1 MLELDGSD
9 GGGQLFRSALTLSAL
24 TTTAFEMENVRGS
37 RPEPGLKPQHLTAL
51 QTVAAITNA
60 SVEGAEVGESI
71 ITFEPAEPTGGHYE
85 ASIGTAGSVTLLLD
99 AVLPIASA
107 LDRPLTLSATGGTSV
122 KWSPSMPWYRRG
134 NLPLLREVGL
144 QAAIDVEQP
153 GFYPP
158 GGGKATLSLAPS
170 TPSPLHLR
178 DRGQPQRARIHSTAT
193 TDLEDSDVAERQAKQ
208 ARQRLEAS
216 STDVE
221 VTDRTTRYVTAD
233 STGTVAHVGLE
244 YENGVVGADALGEP
258 GKPAEDVADEAVD
271 ALLADH
277 QTGAAVD
284 EHLADQLIPWLAIAG
299 GEVRIPRTT
308 DHVETHAALFDAFGF
323 DVRIEQTEDEPV
335 LVGET

>member
-1 MLELDGSD
+1 MLELDGSE

-24 TTTAFEMENVRGS
+24 MTTGFEMERVRGS
-37 RPEPGLKPQHLTAL
+37 RPDPGLNPQHLSAL
-51 QTVAAITNA
+51 QSVADICDA
-60 SVEGAEVGESI
+60 SVEGAEIGATTV
-71 ITFEPAEPTGGHYE
+71 TFDPGEPTGGHYE
-85 ASIGTAGSVTLLLD
+85 VSIGTAGSVTLLLD

-122 KWSPSMPWYRRG
+122 KWSPSMPWYRRVK
-134 NLPLLREVGL
+134 LPMLRRAGL
-144 QAAIDVEQP
+144 QAAVDVDRS
-153 GFYPP
+153 GFYPA
-158 GGGKATLSLAPS
+158 GGGRATLSLAPS
-170 TPSPLHLR
+170 HPASLRLR
-178 DRGQPQRARIHSTAT
+178 DRGEPERALVHSTAT
-193 TDLEDSDVAERQAKQ
+193 ADLEDNDVAERQAAQ
-208 ARQRLEAS
+208 ARKRLKAS
-216 STDVE
+216 NLDVE
-221 VTDRTTRYVTAD
+221 VTERTTRSVTAD

-323 DVRIEQTEDEPV
+323 DVRIEQTEDGPV